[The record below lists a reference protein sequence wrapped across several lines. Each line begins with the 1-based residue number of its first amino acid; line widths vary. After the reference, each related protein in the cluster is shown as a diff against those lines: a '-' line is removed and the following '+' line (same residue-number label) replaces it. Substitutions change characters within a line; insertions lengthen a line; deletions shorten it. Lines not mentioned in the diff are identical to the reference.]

1 MVHQVPV
8 DGAIPVISAIVADR
22 VESLGHLI
30 ILYVRLIPI
39 GRRRV
44 GAFLAMTL
52 ANRGET
58 RDRITNWTSA

>member
-1 MVHQVPV
+1 
-8 DGAIPVISAIVADR
+8 VISVIVADR

>member
-39 GRRRV
+39 GRRV